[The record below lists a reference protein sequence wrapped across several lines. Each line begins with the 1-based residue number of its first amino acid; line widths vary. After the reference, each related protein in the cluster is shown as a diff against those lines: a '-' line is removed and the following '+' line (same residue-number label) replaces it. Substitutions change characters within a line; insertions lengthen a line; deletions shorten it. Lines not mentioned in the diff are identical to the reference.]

1 MLQVD
6 SWIQPATL
14 SPPSLLSFLGVS
26 VVDLVGG
33 SCVVTAIEVQS
44 VGVWVAVGLM
54 DAETEMVGSAE
65 ALLVAVM
72 LVFISNDVAV
82 SMTVDRV
89 QEGDTVGVDVR

>member
-33 SCVVTAIEVQS
+33 SVGSCDEVQS

-82 SMTVDRV
+82 SLTVDRV
-89 QEGDTVGVDVR
+89 QEGVTVGVDVR